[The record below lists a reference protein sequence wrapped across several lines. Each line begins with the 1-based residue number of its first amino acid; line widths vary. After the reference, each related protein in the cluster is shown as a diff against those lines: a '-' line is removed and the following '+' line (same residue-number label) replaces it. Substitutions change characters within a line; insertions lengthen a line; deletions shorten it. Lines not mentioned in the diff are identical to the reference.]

1 VSYLSSVKHQA
12 LGIANKVANKLP
24 RREKAQTVT
33 IACPRERIEQFWRDP
48 DQLSMVLGD
57 IADVEITG
65 PDRYRWQLRA
75 EPDIAWESEL
85 VVAPDGIRFV
95 GVADGNELVVRYKS
109 APHDLGTEVTLHAKS
124 PAPGLLAGAAAYKVL
139 YRLRALLQT
148 GELPTLRSN
157 PSARASAR

>member
-1 VSYLSSVKHQA
+1 MSYLNAVKDHA
-12 LGIANKVANKLP
+12 VGIAGKVVERLP

-33 IACPRERIEQFWRDP
+33 IAAPRERIEQFWRDP
-48 DQLSMVLGD
+48 DQLSRVLGEV
-57 IADVEITG
+57 AEVDVTG
-65 PDRYRWQLRA
+65 PDRYRWRLLPG
-75 EPDIAWESEL
+75 PDIAWESEL

-95 GVADGNELVVRYKS
+95 GIADGNELVVSYKA

-124 PAPGLLAGAAAYKVL
+124 PAPGLLSGAVAYKVL